1 LPGRLRTPCTAIAC
15 RGPKARKTLRDRD
28 GSIGDPYLARYWL
41 PDKAPVLVACASS
54 RSGEGFCGDS
64 PSAREAVQG
73 VRRWRGEK
81 RCQRRVFQGLRRSRD
96 PASKSEQ
103 CRGDKG
109 ASPSETPEHR
119 KTRTAHAPQDTGVD
133 RRLMWF

>member
-1 LPGRLRTPCTAIAC
+1 M
-15 RGPKARKTLRDRD
+15 
-28 GSIGDPYLARYWL
+28 
-41 PDKAPVLVACASS
+41 VACASP

-96 PASKSEQ
+96 SASKSEQ
-103 CRGDKG
+103 CRGNEG
-109 ASPSETPEHR
+109 ASPSETPKHR
-119 KTRTAHAPQDTGVD
+119 KTRTARAQKGTGVD
-133 RRLMWF
+133 LFEVRPGN